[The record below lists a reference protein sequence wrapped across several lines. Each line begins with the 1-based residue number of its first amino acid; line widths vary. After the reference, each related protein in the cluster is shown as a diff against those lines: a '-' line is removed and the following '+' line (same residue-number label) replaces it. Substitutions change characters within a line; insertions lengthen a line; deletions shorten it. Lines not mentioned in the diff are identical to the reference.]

1 MKPYIT
7 VGVCSS
13 SPAALF
19 NLMAFAKSSLL
30 PGEEA
35 VIEKFTMTKYVDVP
49 QGHFGY
55 LSTFKTESSIV
66 ING

>member
-7 VGVCSS
+7 VGVCSLAS
-13 SPAALF
+13 AALF
-19 NLMAFAKSSLL
+19 NLMAFDDSSLL

-35 VIEKFTMTKYVDVP
+35 ISVIEKFTMTKYVDVP

-55 LSTFKTESSIV
+55 LSTFKT
-66 ING
+66 